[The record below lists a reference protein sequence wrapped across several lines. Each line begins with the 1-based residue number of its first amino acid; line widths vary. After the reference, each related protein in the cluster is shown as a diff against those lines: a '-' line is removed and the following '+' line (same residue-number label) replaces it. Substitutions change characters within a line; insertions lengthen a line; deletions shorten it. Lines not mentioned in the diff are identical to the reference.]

1 MQQTSWDGHG
11 RLGINPNETIVL
23 IKDTCNTYVP
33 YRKFQVMAIKEES
46 QKRQKSSSQTKPYE
60 QKMHD
65 RKDTKLSAVKSTFN
79 NRNLRTDIKL
89 VKTENSW
96 RYMATAAL

>member
-1 MQQTSWDGHG
+1 
-11 RLGINPNETIVL
+11 
-23 IKDTCNTYVP
+23 
-33 YRKFQVMAIKEES
+33 MAIKEES

-89 VKTENSW
+89 VKTENS
-96 RYMATAAL
+96 